1 METKNDLIIK
11 DSEAKPTSLF
21 AVLIDIITIGFISI
35 YIFGIECWKLI
46 VNGFQSE

>member
-1 METKNDLIIK
+1 MKTKNYVIIE
-11 DSEAKPTSLF
+11 DSDAKPTSLF

-35 YIFGIECWKLI
+35 CICGIECWKLI